1 MTGEFNRLLSR
12 NEMGRFD
19 DALKGHTP
27 ANQVALNA
35 NIPLAVSR
43 IETQPTEHEQRLWLW
58 QQQQPDAVLQQ
69 ATAYRLDGKL
79 DVMRLISALQTLV
92 RTMPDLLCHYRF
104 DDEGELRK
112 TPAANPAT
120 DNGQFI
126 EIVAANTPE
135 EIADLILARQAA
147 PWNSEERPPF
157 HAVVILNRATV
168 QNPYHGQAV
177 LALVVHRIVDEICP
191 MERVLQNLAAAYNG
205 TSPLSTL
212 QHQAMDM
219 PVELLGKAPIEW
231 IRHGLNPQATVI
243 VGPHHGPVLDR
254 AALRYSTLV
263 SADMLKPGRTSEQ
276 AKAHPL
282 ALIAAQF
289 AAFARQ
295 LGGHEKIGLWVSVP
309 ASNAS
314 GYDDAVALI
323 QSQLDPQSVL
333 ACRTSH
339 GASELAHVMFTW
351 RSGFENLFAF
361 DEIKHEHLPLPTLE
375 MRPDLELAAGVT
387 DDGKI
392 TLELTTGQAVSSHI
406 GGFLLERFVAFLQGE
421 QTVQPMLGKAATTA
435 PAASSLEAPDT
446 AVDTDRV
453 AAVIL
458 SEFREALGLAHMGLH
473 DDFFDQGGHSLIAT
487 RIIGRLLGA
496 HGIEVHFNDLFSNP
510 TAASLARHAKIVAP
524 LKAEV
529 QTAVS
534 EERSVNAPLAHAQMS
549 LWKAYAAF
557 GYGEIFN
564 LPFALDF
571 IDPVDE
577 AVFEH
582 AFLDILIRH
591 PGLRTL
597 FFQQQDTV
605 LQSVVP
611 VEQLA
616 QYKWFWTSAE
626 SQGVDRHMEA
636 GYHFDL
642 ASELPIRLRFLNDAS
657 TGRQVLSFLFHHI
670 VLDEWSVNLM
680 MDELAQAYQARAAGN
695 APVWATSPAPFHEF
709 AHQQYA
715 EGVNA
720 DHLAYWT
727 DMLHDAP
734 KGLVLFEQKK
744 QVEEKP
750 SDMSAAGGWVEFKL
764 ERDVT
769 EGLYATAKH
778 SSASLFN
785 IVYAAISASL
795 YRIGNLRDLVIGTS
809 ASGRTEHAFFDTV
822 GYFTTV
828 VAHRVRFQPGMS
840 IGDLIAAVKNTV
852 NESMPYSDVP
862 IDLVEEALGMTPG
875 RDHLFSVFIQIHAK
889 NKLNGTLM
897 TPDGKSID
905 FRQVDPDR
913 HESMLGL
920 HFEVMEEIIAGERSI
935 RVLMSYRAAEYGP
948 EQVEQIKNTTN
959 GIFAL
964 FAKPGASDLPLA
976 ISA

>member
-19 DALKGHTP
+19 DALRGHAP
-27 ANQVALNA
+27 ATQVALNA
-35 NIPLAVSR
+35 NIPPA
-43 IETQPTEHEQRLWLW
+43 IPQAETHPTEHEQRLWLW

-69 ATAYRLDGKL
+69 VVAYRLSGQL
-79 DVMRLISALQTLV
+79 NVMRLVSALQTLA
-92 RTMPDLLCHYRF
+92 RTMPGLLCHYQF

-112 TPAANPAT
+112 TPSTNH
-120 DNGQFI
+120 GQFI
-126 EIVAANTPE
+126 EIVSAKTSD
-135 EIADLILARQAA
+135 EINNLILARQAA
-147 PWNSEERPPF
+147 PWNSEEQVPF
-157 HAVVILNRATV
+157 HALVILNGDAIGNQTG
-168 QNPYHGQAV
+168 GQAV
-177 LALVVHRIVDEICP
+177 LALMVHRIVDEIYP
-191 MERVLQNLAAAYNG
+191 IERVFRNLIAAYNG
-205 TSPLSTL
+205 TPLLASSHNQSVT
-212 QHQAMDM
+212 M
-219 PVELLGKAPIEW
+219 PANVTGQAPIEW
-231 IRHGLNPQATVI
+231 IRRAKASQTTVIAGSSSAPFVDGAAVRYSTVITADLLKRGGRSEQATV
-243 VGPHHGPVLDR
+243 
-254 AALRYSTLV
+254 
-263 SADMLKPGRTSEQ
+263 
-276 AKAHPL
+276 HPL
-282 ALIAAQF
+282 AYIAAQF
-289 AAFARQ
+289 AAFVRQ
-295 LGGHEKIGLWVSVP
+295 FGGHEKIGLSLSAP
-309 ASNAS
+309 APTTS
-314 GYDDAVALI
+314 GSIDAIALI
-323 QSQLDPQSVL
+323 QSQLDQQSIL
-333 ACRTSH
+333 ATRTSE
-339 GASELAHVMFTW
+339 GTGDLPLAMFTW
-351 RSGFENLFAF
+351 VSDSEDKLAF
-361 DEIKHEHLPLPTLE
+361 DGITHERLPLPTLE
-375 MRPDLELAAGVT
+375 LRPDLELAAGIT
-387 DDGKI
+387 TEDKI
-392 TLELTTGQAVSSHI
+392 TLELITGQAVSAHI

-421 QTVQPMLGKAATTA
+421 QTAQPMMGALEAVA
-435 PAASSLEAPDT
+435 PAEAFADGADAP
-446 AVDTDRV
+446 VDTDRI
-453 AAVIL
+453 ASVIL
-458 SEFREALGLAHMGLH
+458 SEFREALGLVHMDLH

-510 TAASLARHAKIVAP
+510 TAASLARHAKIVGAVS
-524 LKAEV
+524 AGY
-529 QTAVS
+529 QTAAS
-534 EERSVNAPLAHAQMS
+534 EDRSLKAPLAHAQMS

-577 AVFEH
+577 AVFEQ

-597 FFQQQDTV
+597 FFPQQDTV

-611 VEQLA
+611 VDQLA

-626 SQGVDRHMEA
+626 SEGVDRHMEA
-636 GYHFDL
+636 VYHFDL
-642 ASELPIRLRFLNDAS
+642 ARELPIRLRFLTDAA

-680 MDELAQAYQARAAGN
+680 MDEFAQAYQARAAGK
-695 APVWATSPAPFHEF
+695 APVWNTTPEPFHEF
-709 AHQQYA
+709 AHQQYS
-715 EGVNA
+715 EGVNPE
-720 DHLAYWT
+720 HLAYWT
-727 DMLHDAP
+727 NMLHDAP
-734 KGLVLFEQKK
+734 KGLALFEQKE
-744 QVEEKP
+744 QVEQKP
-750 SDMSAAGGWVEFKL
+750 SDTSAAGGWVEFKF

-769 EGLYATAKH
+769 EGLYALAKH

-795 YRIGNLRDLVIGTS
+795 YRIGKLQDLVIGTS
-809 ASGRTEHAFFDTV
+809 ASGRTEHRFFDTV

-828 VAHRVRFQPGMS
+828 VAHRVRFQPDMS
-840 IGDLIAAVKNTV
+840 IGGLIAAVKNTV

-897 TPDGKSID
+897 TPDGKSIN

-959 GIFAL
+959 GVFAL
-964 FAKPGASDLPLA
+964 FAKAGASDVPLA
-976 ISA
+976 VSA